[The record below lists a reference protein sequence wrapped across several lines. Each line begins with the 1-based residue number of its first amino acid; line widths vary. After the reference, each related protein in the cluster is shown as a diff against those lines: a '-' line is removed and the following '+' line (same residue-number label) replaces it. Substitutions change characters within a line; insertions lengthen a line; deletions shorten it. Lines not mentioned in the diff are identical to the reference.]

1 MLVAAGVIHAG
12 PVAAYLCMAQK
23 MPMAACCPESPDS
36 DHQHGSAGSASPP
49 EVLTFCCPDGPEAL
63 SAGLPD
69 LPDPVLAVENLVAVL
84 GATGRDHSPAIA
96 HVRPWAQGPPIYLAT
111 QRLRN

>member
-1 MLVAAGVIHAG
+1 MLVAASVIHAG
-12 PVAAYLCMAQK
+12 PVAAYLCMAQQ

-49 EVLTFCCPDGPEAL
+49 EVLTFCCPDGAEAL
-63 SAGLPD
+63 PAGPPD
-69 LPDPVLAVENLVAVL
+69 LHDPDLAVENLVTLL
-84 GATGRDHSPAIA
+84 GAIRRDHSPAMS
-96 HVRPWAQGPPIYLAT
+96 HVRPRAQGPPIYLAT